1 MGVSG
6 AVVWWEEWQLRVLVL
21 CSLLIQYFLLAAT
34 VARKFPIRSYF
45 RPFIWLAY
53 LGSDA
58 VAIYALAV
66 LFNRHRKPQQPEE
79 DGEGGGS
86 RLLEVLWAPILLMH
100 LGGQDGIT
108 AYNIE
113 DNELWTRHILTSV
126 SQVVVAVYVFWKSWS
141 GSDMRLLQAATLLF
155 ILGILRCFEKPFALN
170 RASINSLV
178 SSGEPVW
185 RSINTHKLKI
195 DPLEDFID
203 KATNPAEEN
212 IYLLAPSMPAD
223 FTPHKLFV
231 DLASPSANDRIRVLL
246 SFSALDDNH
255 AYCTLQNWISHTFRH
270 LYTKQNW
277 FLTASGRA
285 GTNKRDRE
293 GNSVGFYVVGTRV
306 LAVFLPFTA
315 VALFQ
320 HSHRE
325 IYSEQDVKV
334 TYVLLCCTAVLE
346 ICAFGTRFEITF
358 IEVSSEPWDDT
369 SDIETPEPSENI
381 SHIETPEPTELKPKY
396 DDMVSQHSLIGL
408 LVRNRKHSK
417 MMSIVG
423 FLRCNNV
430 LHQHWHMNSCSSS
443 FSITKLVLQYVK
455 SGWKHHIKDVPSY
468 RKFNDNRG
476 QFTIQ
481 QQGCY
486 QELGWSLE
494 GAFDESVLLWHLA
507 TDFCYY
513 DSLPSHH
520 GSWCTKDFCH
530 VYGCPAWCE
539 GSDHHKRA
547 VQCREMSN
555 YMMYLLF
562 VNPEML
568 MAGTRRNLFTVAYDE
583 LKSIDIQQS
592 VEERELTSVMRREL
606 IRNKERSITRKE
618 DEQPENG
625 IREKV
630 GGTISQLEGDK
641 QTQKERELSQRI
653 IIALDGRGSPP
664 TDGTQ
669 QKTGIIN
676 DAWTIAKVLSG
687 LPEEKMW
694 TMIEGV
700 WVEMMCFSAA
710 RCRGYLHAKGLATGV
725 EYLTYVWLLQ
735 YYMGMETLA
744 DKLQRADHHHHAP
757 STSGVS
763 KEATQQEQ
771 AASPS
776 RSSGSASQSAGHQG
790 SDATATAQEIGE
802 EMV

>member
-21 CSLLIQYFLLAAT
+21 CSLLIQYFLLAAS

-141 GSDMRLLQAATLLF
+141 GNDMRLLQAATLLF

-255 AYCTLQNWISHTFRH
+255 AYF
-270 LYTKQNW
+270 
-277 FLTASGRA
+277 
-285 GTNKRDRE
+285 
-293 GNSVGFYVVGTRV
+293 
-306 LAVFLPFTA
+306 
-315 VALFQ
+315 
-320 HSHRE
+320 
-325 IYSEQDVKV
+325 
-334 TYVLLCCTAVLE
+334 
-346 ICAFGTRFEITF
+346 
-358 IEVSSEPWDDT
+358 
-369 SDIETPEPSENI
+369 
-381 SHIETPEPTELKPKY
+381 
-396 DDMVSQHSLIGL
+396 
-408 LVRNRKHSK
+408 
-417 MMSIVG
+417 
-423 FLRCNNV
+423 
-430 LHQHWHMNSCSSS
+430 
-443 FSITKLVLQYVK
+443 
-455 SGWKHHIKDVPSY
+455 
-468 RKFNDNRG
+468 
-476 QFTIQ
+476 
-481 QQGCY
+481 
-486 QELGWSLE
+486 
-494 GAFDESVLLWHLA
+494 
-507 TDFCYY
+507 
-513 DSLPSHH
+513 
-520 GSWCTKDFCH
+520 
-530 VYGCPAWCE
+530 
-539 GSDHHKRA
+539 
-547 VQCREMSN
+547 
-555 YMMYLLF
+555 
-562 VNPEML
+562 
-568 MAGTRRNLFTVAYDE
+568 AYDE

-606 IRNKERSITRKE
+606 IRNKEGSITRKNIKRGKVLE
-618 DEQPENG
+618 REFTSVVQRER

-776 RSSGSASQSAGHQG
+776 RSSGSASQSAGTREVMPLPLHKKLG
-790 SDATATAQEIGE
+790 KKWSDLQ
-802 EMV
+802 